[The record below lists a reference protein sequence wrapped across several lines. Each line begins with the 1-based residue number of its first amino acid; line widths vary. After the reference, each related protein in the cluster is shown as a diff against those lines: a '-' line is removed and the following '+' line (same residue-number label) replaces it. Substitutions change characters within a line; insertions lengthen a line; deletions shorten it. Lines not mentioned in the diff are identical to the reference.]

1 MNPLFLSL
9 STQSMHLESK
19 CVSVVRAHSER
30 ISQGMHDLSQQ
41 HIVPLQLASTFLEMC
56 SQLQKCYENSR
67 QDNGEVRLL
76 RKAFGTARLWSWAL
90 NIYKLQIK
98 SINYEEINLL
108 SGQLHL
114 YTNLKA
120 RLELKI
126 SSSSEL
132 YTSTTQHRQRRPC
145 SCLLLLLPPFL
156 Y

>member
-1 MNPLFLSL
+1 
-9 STQSMHLESK
+9 MHLESK
-19 CVSVVRAHSER
+19 CVSVVRAHCER
-30 ISQGMHDLSQQ
+30 MSQSMHDLSQQ

-67 QDNGEVRLL
+67 QESGEVRLL
-76 RKAFGTARLWSWAL
+76 RKTFGTARLWSWAL

-120 RLELKI
+120 RLESKI

-132 YTSTTQHRQRRPC
+132 YTSTAQHRQRI
-145 SCLLLLLPPFL
+145 LAVV